1 MLELWF
7 TSTWV
12 ASPEV
17 TENVADPTGFPAA
30 RSGLAR
36 PRTSCSAAPSEV
48 PSTGPSALQ
57 SSREGSIGIGTIIY
71 EGDVVPRCPLNSR
84 RRLEALPAWAE
95 GHAMRRTPRAIS
107 IGHYP
112 SRRVEETL
120 AIARELDGG
129 IIDSLWIGDSPLI
142 WRECWTTIAL
152 CLARTETLRLGTA
165 VTNPLSR
172 DWTVTASAL
181 QTLSEYSPGRIR
193 LGIGLG
199 DSALRRQG
207 GRVARLNE
215 LRDAVQAIRS
225 LLTRAA
231 LDDRPSLYWDRP
243 VQDIKNLPQRQRS
256 EHIALAGE
264 LRTTERSLC
273 PVSRALPCGRSSTAS
288 QAAAATQDE
297 SQPRCGSS
305 CWVGCAVGPEDQ
317 AWREVAPWV
326 RSVLRHPLAFEVS
339 AEVQAAREQIR

>member
-1 MLELWF
+1 MKW
-7 TSTWV
+7 
-12 ASPEV
+12 
-17 TENVADPTGFPAA
+17 
-30 RSGLAR
+30 
-36 PRTSCSAAPSEV
+36 
-48 PSTGPSALQ
+48 
-57 SSREGSIGIGTIIY
+57 
-71 EGDVVPRCPLNSR
+71 
-84 RRLEALPAWAE
+84 
-95 GHAMRRTPRAIS
+95 TPPAIS

-112 SRRVEETL
+112 SSRVEETL

-129 IIDSLWIGDSPLI
+129 IIDTLWLGDSPLI
-142 WRECWTTIAL
+142 WRECWTTITL
-152 CLARTETLRLGTA
+152 CLARTETLRLGPA

-207 GRVARLNE
+207 GRVARLSE

-243 VQDIKNLPQRQRS
+243 KQDIEILVSGSGPKTL
-256 EHIALAGE
+256 ALAGE
-264 LRTTERSLC
+264 LGDGAIIVPGVEDAAVRQVVDRVASS
-273 PVSRALPCGRSSTAS
+273 SRDAGREPA
-288 QAAAATQDE
+288 E
-297 SQPRCGSS
+297 VRIVL
-305 CWVGCAVGPEDQ
+305 WVGCAVGPEDQ

-326 RSVLRHPLAFEVS
+326 RSVLRHPLAFEIS
-339 AEVQAAREQIR
+339 AEVQAAREQIRTSYDFALHMSHDSMPSHSLPVDLLRRFALAGTESRLAEDLHRLTELPVDEIVLVIMGRDPVAQATCLNRLAGAVVAGGALV